1 MIMKNNNSSRNIQL
15 LLIVSAITLLILFT
29 GIAYY
34 LRITTPR
41 EVSLPPD
48 KEQQPALPA
57 DNVPEKN
64 NPAPTVEV
72 SPTAKVPPTPLS
84 SDQLTRLSQNL
95 KIFKST
101 ENDKLNGI
109 ENDFVY
115 YQAGQL
121 SQGELKDYSRIIAIK
136 SADGPS
142 QPQVFVLATKDYQN
156 YFLDDPDGKTT
167 KYPEDD
173 WQNPYN
179 ALDKNKITAT
189 KIFDTDL
196 PKEINLNQNFSL
208 YSEGFPTESVET
220 SKIDKNGNTI
230 YDTLLLTG
238 FSSYQ
243 TLTSPFKN
251 FTIYFKPYET
261 DTAYFNELTQAE
273 KEKVQLKQQY
283 LLGETKVIVVN
294 SVGLPMAYSLTTP
307 GNIKNYNDRLAQ
319 SPDYVYPP
327 NMGFTSS
334 KIISQNNLQFY
345 SDYETVIPGACAVIS
360 NSSVVNVNDNDLEQ
374 IGSVFNLPLYRLK
387 NTSHPL
393 YTLAFKNKMDYYEE
407 NPAWWDQ
414 INNGIKKPTFEEY
427 VNANPLLFVKDY
439 WQRWVTLGEFDIK
452 LPGGCG
458 KPVVYL
464 YPKQPTSV
472 SVKFQ
477 APIQFTTDI
486 PKYADFWQVMAY
498 PNGSL
503 LNLKPE
509 LTDCRQIDSLK
520 KGSEYAQTACQKNT
534 YPYLYWAGNINSKN
548 YPTVDQGWV
557 ISKNDLAT
565 FLQSKLAE
573 VGLNDKE
580 KNDFISYWLP
590 DMLAKNTPYY
600 RISFLQTNDLNSL
613 FPMQVSPSPDTTFRL
628 FLDYSPLTGKPQKI
642 PQPQTLDKLV
652 RNGFT
657 LVEWGGLKQP

>member
-156 YFLDDPDGKTT
+156 YFLDD
-167 KYPEDD
+167 
-173 WQNPYN
+173 Q
-179 ALDKNKITAT
+179 
-189 KIFDTDL
+189 
-196 PKEINLNQNFSL
+196 
-208 YSEGFPTESVET
+208 
-220 SKIDKNGNTI
+220 NGNTT

-307 GNIKNYNDRLAQ
+307 GNIKIYNDRLAQ

-503 LNLKPE
+503 LNLRPE

>member
-156 YFLDDPDGKTT
+156 YFLDD
-167 KYPEDD
+167 
-173 WQNPYN
+173 Q
-179 ALDKNKITAT
+179 
-189 KIFDTDL
+189 
-196 PKEINLNQNFSL
+196 
-208 YSEGFPTESVET
+208 
-220 SKIDKNGNTI
+220 NGNTT

-294 SVGLPMAYSLTTP
+294 SVGLPMAYSLTT
-307 GNIKNYNDRLAQ
+307 
-319 SPDYVYPP
+319 
-327 NMGFTSS
+327 
-334 KIISQNNLQFY
+334 
-345 SDYETVIPGACAVIS
+345 
-360 NSSVVNVNDNDLEQ
+360 
-374 IGSVFNLPLYRLK
+374 
-387 NTSHPL
+387 
-393 YTLAFKNKMDYYEE
+393 
-407 NPAWWDQ
+407 
-414 INNGIKKPTFEEY
+414 
-427 VNANPLLFVKDY
+427 
-439 WQRWVTLGEFDIK
+439 
-452 LPGGCG
+452 
-458 KPVVYL
+458 
-464 YPKQPTSV
+464 
-472 SVKFQ
+472 
-477 APIQFTTDI
+477 
-486 PKYADFWQVMAY
+486 
-498 PNGSL
+498 
-503 LNLKPE
+503 
-509 LTDCRQIDSLK
+509 
-520 KGSEYAQTACQKNT
+520 
-534 YPYLYWAGNINSKN
+534 
-548 YPTVDQGWV
+548 
-557 ISKNDLAT
+557 
-565 FLQSKLAE
+565 
-573 VGLNDKE
+573 
-580 KNDFISYWLP
+580 
-590 DMLAKNTPYY
+590 
-600 RISFLQTNDLNSL
+600 
-613 FPMQVSPSPDTTFRL
+613 
-628 FLDYSPLTGKPQKI
+628 
-642 PQPQTLDKLV
+642 
-652 RNGFT
+652 
-657 LVEWGGLKQP
+657 